1 MGPRVCANAA
11 TRLVCDHAPMRLK
24 HLLAALLATAA
35 SIAPAASATLRWSSA
50 SDLPSWDIHSQ
61 NNALGNGIQAMV
73 YEALFTYDT
82 RFEVVPELATGAKA
96 LSPTQ
101 LRVSLRRGV
110 RFHDG
115 SPFGADDAVF
125 SLLRAMDKA
134 SNFGVY
140 TQGIERVVK
149 VDDATIDIFTT
160 GANPVLMRQLTELR
174 MMSKAWAEKHR
185 STTPKDIRTAEEN
198 FAHRNANGTGPY
210 RLESWQPDVRLRLVE
225 NPAWWGLAAG
235 LKKGNVGE
243 VVYTPI
249 KAEATRVAAL
259 LSGEI
264 DMVLDPAPSDLQRL
278 RATPQLKV
286 LDGVENRTIFFGLDV
301 FRDELPGS
309 NIKGRNPLKDLR
321 VRQALSQAIDA
332 AAIQRSIMRGLS
344 APAGTLVPPQVAGWT
359 QALDARAP
367 YDVEAAKRLMGEA
380 GYAGGFEVDF
390 ACPNNRYINDEEI
403 CQAVAA
409 MWARIGVRARLRT
422 LPLVTYFPMLQRY
435 EASIFML
442 GWGVPTFDAL
452 YSLQSLV
459 RSVGAQ
465 GDGNYN
471 VGRYSNPQVDALIE
485 RMKKETDPKTRAALV
500 DQALTLVKRE
510 VSHIPLHHQV
520 IPWAMRRTVEMRH
533 RADNR
538 IDMPAVKVN

>member
-1 MGPRVCANAA
+1 
-11 TRLVCDHAPMRLK
+11 MRFK
-24 HLLAALLATAA
+24 HLLAALLAAAA

-73 YEALFTYDT
+73 YEALFTYDA
-82 RFEVVPELATGAKA
+82 RFEVVPELATGAQA

-115 SPFGADDAVF
+115 SPFTADDAVF

-134 SNFGVY
+134 SNFGIY

-149 VDDATIDIFTT
+149 VDDATIDIFTS
-160 GANPVLMRQLTELR
+160 GANPVLQRQLTELR

-225 NPAWWGLAAG
+225 NPAWWGRAAG

-264 DMVLDPAPSDLQRL
+264 DMVLDPAPSDLPRL
-278 RATPQLKV
+278 RANPQLKI

-309 NIKGRNPLKDLR
+309 SVKGRNPLKDLR

-359 QALDARAP
+359 QALDQRMP
-367 YDVEAAKRLMGEA
+367 YDVEAAKRLMAEA

-409 MWARIGVRARLRT
+409 MWARIGVKARLRT

-485 RMKKETDPKTRAALV
+485 RMKKETDAKTRAALV

-520 IPWAMRRTVEMRH
+520 IPWAMRRTVETRH

-538 IDMPAVKVN
+538 IDMPAVRVN